1 MDRTTCTVDI
11 DECSTNSSTCS
22 GQQEV
27 CTNTL
32 GGYVCGCADGYQKNA
47 SNLCDVCA
55 TRFFGKDCSS
65 ICTCVTQNTV
75 NCSNV
80 DGACACK
87 SGWRGK
93 NCSED
98 VDECTQT
105 PSLCVA
111 NSTCSNSP
119 GSYRCVCNP
128 GYKTLSDG
136 SCTECTSYTYGTN
149 CSSQCQC
156 NATNTVSCHHVTGN
170 CTCKQGWSGTT
181 CNTDIDECAS
191 LNTHNCTRQQETCT
205 NTLGGYRCTCNNGYQ
220 YNASMICTACSMYFF
235 GKNCSSACT
244 ATPRTL

>member
-1 MDRTTCTVDI
+1 MTKIIILVTWSFYFHT
-11 DECSTNSSTCS
+11 
-22 GQQEV
+22 
-27 CTNTL
+27 
-32 GGYVCGCADGYQKNA
+32 
-47 SNLCDVCA
+47 VCA
-55 TRFFGKDCSS
+55 TGNFGKDCSS

-80 DGACACK
+80 DGACTCK

-136 SCTECTSYTYGTN
+136 SCTGKP
-149 CSSQCQC
+149 
-156 NATNTVSCHHVTGN
+156 ANTTLRLLYHD
-170 CTCKQGWSGTT
+170 CKLFVY
-181 CNTDIDECAS
+181 A
-191 LNTHNCTRQQETCT
+191 RQRKP
-205 NTLGGYRCTCNNGYQ
+205 LVH
-220 YNASMICTACSMYFF
+220 
-235 GKNCSSACT
+235 
-244 ATPRTL
+244 L